1 MSKVDLRDIVKG
13 TPEAEA
19 AMHRAMEQAQ
29 ADMEAVRLAAEK
41 HNGKQSTSSL
51 AIDGKDV
58 KPPTGL
64 GEYTTEELEAEI
76 KYRRE
81 HEHTAD

>member
-19 AMHRAMEQAQ
+19 AMHRAMEQAK

-51 AIDGKDV
+51 TIDGK
-58 KPPTGL
+58 
-64 GEYTTEELEAEI
+64 ELQ
-76 KYRRE
+76 R
-81 HEHTAD
+81 TADMSEIEGWL